1 MQIPPSATGGQSGR
15 EVKCE
20 VDARVCT
27 YEKMISFFVCDLN
40 SFTLVNSVFYKPLVG
55 FVVCHS
61 KNYIYALVFSKH
73 PRQS

>member
-27 YEKMISFFVCDLN
+27 YEKMISFVVCDLN
-40 SFTLVNSVFYKPLVG
+40 SFTSVNSVFYKPLVG

-61 KNYIYALVFSKH
+61 KNYIYGLVFSRH
-73 PRQS
+73 SRQS